1 MVALAALS
9 VLGLTDVAC
18 GKYEDPPSVGWY
30 TDVDAG
36 LVKAREK
43 DRPAVLYFGAAWDM
57 AAKQLEHETFP
68 NLEVRKLLNDGFVA
82 IYIDMTDADSP
93 RVEETQRR
101 FGIIGD
107 PTILILAP
115 DSKKELDRIH
125 HWVPPQVLAGH
136 LRTATHRFRTRR

>member
-1 MVALAALS
+1 
-9 VLGLTDVAC
+9 
-18 GKYEDPPSVGWY
+18 
-30 TDVDAG
+30 
-36 LVKAREK
+36 
-43 DRPAVLYFGAAWDM
+43 
-57 AAKQLEHETFP
+57 
-68 NLEVRKLLNDGFVA
+68 LNDGFVA

-101 FGIIGD
+101 FGILGD

-125 HWVPPQVLAGH
+125 HWVPPQVLAEH